1 MMQALGRSLRL
12 LLTFDNSQKKNDL
25 LPIVVGC
32 GEPLQAKTSDK
43 GALLYLSDIGV
54 H

>member
-12 LLTFDNSQKKNDL
+12 LLTFDNSQKNDL